1 MLSDRLGR
9 RRVLVAGLLLTL
21 VSDALVAVSPGEVV
35 YLAGRTLAG
44 IGLGMTFVAAFMLV
58 MNVASDRIGPAL
70 GVYQGVGMVT
80 VLVVGFIGG
89 SLATPNWRLAFL
101 IVPLVALVSALL
113 VLRTVP
119 DVKPIPGGRIDFAGL
134 ILVAL
139 GTAGFLFGV
148 SHASTALGSPL
159 TWAPMLTGVVLLA
172 AFAWHES
179 RSQDAVFPMK
189 LFRSPVFVVA
199 VLTGIMWN
207 LVSAVLVLQN
217 SNLWQ
222 YVLGYTTIEVSFM
235 LLPITAC
242 SAVAAFL
249 IGRMLGKGVTPRS
262 LIMASCSMITIGC
275 LLTLLVDKHS
285 KFWIFIPILL
295 LVGVGT
301 TFTAVPQAKLYM
313 DQAPPEDFGPVT
325 SSRMTVGQFGF
336 ALGLAGS
343 MSLVSALTLGGV
355 TRKLKDSGVPP
366 SQIGEGI
373 DAVVAYANR
382 GTKPSTEAARQAL
395 QAASD
400 SYVSAYVTT
409 MLVTAAIVVAVG
421 IVSWF
426 GLAHE
431 GQPPAEA

>member
-1 MLSDRLGR
+1 
-9 RRVLVAGLLLTL
+9 
-21 VSDALVAVSPGEVV
+21 
-35 YLAGRTLAG
+35 
-44 IGLGMTFVAAFMLV
+44 
-58 MNVASDRIGPAL
+58 
-70 GVYQGVGMVT
+70 
-80 VLVVGFIGG
+80 
-89 SLATPNWRLAFL
+89 
-101 IVPLVALVSALL
+101 
-113 VLRTVP
+113 
-119 DVKPIPGGRIDFAGL
+119 
-134 ILVAL
+134 
-139 GTAGFLFGV
+139 
-148 SHASTALGSPL
+148 
-159 TWAPMLTGVVLLA
+159 
-172 AFAWHES
+172 
-179 RSQDAVFPMK
+179 
-189 LFRSPVFVVA
+189 
-199 VLTGIMWN
+199 
-207 LVSAVLVLQN
+207 
-217 SNLWQ
+217 
-222 YVLGYTTIEVSFM
+222 
-235 LLPITAC
+235 
-242 SAVAAFL
+242 
-249 IGRMLGKGVTPRS
+249 
-262 LIMASCSMITIGC
+262 
-275 LLTLLVDKHS
+275 
-285 KFWIFIPILL
+285 
-295 LVGVGT
+295 
-301 TFTAVPQAKLYM
+301 M